1 MPSVSPVQLTSYLRP
16 GSVWLDVDAADKAAL
31 LRAVADCLAAAG
43 PPLDPQTVADLLTAR
58 ERLAST
64 GVGHGVAIPHA
75 SVATIETPRLCLLR
89 VRAAIDF
96 DAIDAAPVRLVV
108 GVLAPPNAQAL
119 HLRLL
124 ARVARL
130 VQAPLMR
137 EALLAAHSADD
148 AYSLIDA
155 ADSGRAPEPVH
166 GA

>member
-1 MPSVSPVQLTSYLRP
+1 MPSASPVQLTTYLRP
-16 GSVWLDVDAADKAAL
+16 DSVWLDVEAADKASL
-31 LRAVADCLAAAG
+31 LRRVADCLAAAG
-43 PPLDPQTVADLLTAR
+43 PPLEPQAVLDLLIAR

-75 SVATIETPRLCLLR
+75 CVAVIDTPRLCLLR
-89 VRAAIDF
+89 TRAPIDF
-96 DAIDAAPVRLVV
+96 DAIDASPVRLVV

-130 VQAPLMR
+130 VKSPLTR
-137 EALLAAHSADD
+137 DALLAAYSAAD
-148 AYSLIDA
+148 AYSQIES
-155 ADSGRAPEPVH
+155 ADSGRALEVAQ